1 MEFLILISVWILILI
16 GFMGIFIPILPGPPI
31 SYIGVLILH
40 FFTNYQLD
48 ESLLFL
54 LGFIVVIITFI
65 DYYLQIYGVEKYG
78 GGKKATNGAIIGLII
93 GMFIPPLGLLV
104 GPFFG
109 AYIGARIEGSNKNAL
124 RVAFGAIVGFLAGT
138 LLKLVVNI
146 FILYQ
151 VIILLYD

>member
-16 GFMGIFIPILPGPPI
+16 GFMGILIPILPGPPI

-109 AYIGARIEGSNKNAL
+109 AYIGARIEGSNQNAL